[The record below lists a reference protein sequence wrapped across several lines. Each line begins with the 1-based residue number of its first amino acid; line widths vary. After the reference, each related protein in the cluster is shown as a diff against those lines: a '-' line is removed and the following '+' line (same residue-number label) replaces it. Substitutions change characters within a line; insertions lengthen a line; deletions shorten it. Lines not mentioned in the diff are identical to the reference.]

1 MNIVNE
7 DVRGILQIGAGKG
20 EEFFSYAHL
29 VNNIICFEPV
39 EEEFQYLYANVSRS
53 PYRTYTLLSSYVIG
67 NVTGE
72 VDFFIG
78 NQNCNSSLLDIN
90 MDINSKNAHSTQTK
104 LKAMTLDDF
113 FAQSELNIKNY
124 NMIYMDVQGAE
135 HLVLEGAKDTL
146 QHIDY
151 IFMEVSYK
159 PLYNGTK
166 TFEDMISYL
175 DSLGYEMVLHNPFFG
190 DINND
195 CFQGDI
201 LARRKNHLFWSVKE
215 S

>member
-20 EEFFSYAHL
+20 EEFFSYANL

-39 EEEFQYLYANVSRS
+39 EEEFKYLYANVSRS
-53 PYRTYTLLSSYVIG
+53 PYRTYTLLSSYVVG

-104 LKAMTLDDF
+104 LKGITLDDF
-113 FAQSELNIKNY
+113 FAQSDLNIKNY

-135 HLVLEGAKDTL
+135 HIVLEGAKDIL